1 MFFKKKLMAALGLML
16 CVASP
21 AVALD
26 VEDVLSYDIGV
37 GATYNFVAGQSGSS
51 AQKVHYVEYE
61 PNDELVPIVA
71 YGIGFQGK
79 SSIEWVQSVL
89 IAQGYNVVAGFNAD
103 FFDTTTGIPVGLV
116 VTDGRFVSSY
126 GNQYA
131 IGFKADGTA
140 IIGSAKTTVTLSND
154 DKSVL
159 VENYNKTRASYTVCL
174 YDETWGTSTTA
185 DTLGTNIVL
194 QILEPEDCEYDE
206 DGNVIMPIPTINGT
220 MQVEV
225 IDVIETDQGVAIG
238 ENQMVL
244 SLAATGDAT
253 KISMLEIGD
262 ELTLNIQAEDE
273 EWAEVVYGVGG
284 KTLIVE
290 GVVDTTGTPT
300 GSAGRTSIGV
310 TEDGTVIFY
319 EVDGRQSDL
328 SVGMEAE
335 EVAAELLAMGVVN
348 AINLD
353 GGGSSVASIQIPG
366 TLASTVQSSPSD
378 GSLRK
383 CSNYVFL
390 VNTLEADGEI
400 DMFSIMPETHY
411 VYTGSKIALTV
422 GAVDENYFPVAVP
435 DNVEYYVDDDLGEFL
450 VIDENYEY
458 SDLTSVT
465 THYFVAGDTA
475 GTAEISVEY
484 EKADGEQNVY
494 IIDTVDEFSLAVNGK
509 TVTSLTASKGATYD
523 FDAVATY
530 LKTDVALD
538 DEVVIWEIAGNIGT
552 IDEAGVYTVGGS
564 DLTGAIRG
572 TLGDKSVEITVTRG
586 DIDVPPTVRLIAEP
600 EELILGETWE
610 YQFKVTA
617 GSTVYFLDEDQFEL
631 SFDGKNVEVAADLA
645 TVNVDDDIENV
656 EADDVDADDVDVEE
670 DDVEEEV
677 DVVVENVEQQ
687 KVEYVYDKT
696 SGILTVTLANVS
708 SGYHKLT
715 LVATD
720 DLAAKGRLSVEVIV
734 DGDNLDIT
742 EKFSDVAATAWS
754 VPYIDFISDV
764 GLMNGSL
771 DDKGYMA
778 FFPSRNL
785 TRAEFAV
792 IVSRY
797 LGLQTYSDVAVP
809 YVDIDESPAWA
820 VPSIAAV
827 YDAGLMM
834 GTEVAGETYF
844 NPTDSITRQEAMTV
858 ISRFIGDGYVYD
870 AGVYLDS
877 VDISAWAADHIDKLV
892 YLGLVGGY
900 EDGSILPKNNI
911 TRAEMAKIFYNLY

>member
-1 MFFKKKLMAALGLML
+1 MFFKKKLMAALGFVL
-16 CVASP
+16 CMASP

-79 SSIEWVQSVL
+79 STIEWVQSVL

-185 DTLGTNIVL
+185 STLGTNVIL
-194 QILEPEDCEYDE
+194 QILEPEEAEYDE

-225 IDVIETDQGVAIG
+225 VDVVETDQAVAIG
-238 ENQMVL
+238 DNQMVL

-262 ELTLNIQAEDE
+262 ELTLSIKAEND
-273 EWAEVVYGVGG
+273 EWADVVYGVGG
-284 KTLIVE
+284 KTLIIDGE
-290 GVVDTTGTPT
+290 VDTTGTPT

-353 GGGSSVASIQIPG
+353 GGGSSLASIQIPG

-400 DMFSIMPETHY
+400 DMLSIMPETHY

-435 DNVEYYVDDDLGEFL
+435 DNLEYYVEDDMGDFE
-450 VIDENYEY
+450 IMDENYEY

-494 IIDTVDEFSLAVNGK
+494 ILDAVDEFSLAVNGK
-509 TVTSLTASKGATYD
+509 TVTSLTASKGSTYD
-523 FDAVATY
+523 FDAVARY
-530 LKTDVALD
+530 MKTDVALD
-538 DEVVIWEIAGNIGT
+538 DEVVVWEIAGNIGT
-552 IDEAGVYTVGGS
+552 IDEAGVYTVGGT

-572 TLGDKSVEITVTRG
+572 TLGYKSVEIVVSRG
-586 DIDVPPTVRLIAEP
+586 DVDVPPTVRLISEP
-600 EELILGETWE
+600 EEIILGETLE

-631 SFDGKNVEVAADLA
+631 SFDGK
-645 TVNVDDDIENV
+645 DIEF
-656 EADDVDADDVDVEE
+656 E
-670 DDVEEEV
+670 
-677 DVVVENVEQQ
+677 
-687 KVEYVYDKT
+687 YDKT
-696 SGILTVTLANVS
+696 SGILTVALEEVE

-734 DGDNLDIT
+734 DGENLDIT
-742 EKFSDVAATAWS
+742 EKFSDIATGVWS
-754 VPYIDFISDV
+754 VPYVDFISDV

-797 LGLQTYSDVAVP
+797 LELQTYSDTTLP
-809 YVDIDESPAWA
+809 YVDIDESPTWA
-820 VPSIAAV
+820 IPSIAAV
-827 YDAGLMM
+827 YDAGLMT
-834 GTEVAGETYF
+834 GTEVAGELYF

-858 ISRFIGDGYVYD
+858 ISRFIGDGYTYD
-870 AGVYLDS
+870 TGVYVDS
-877 VDISAWAADHIDKLV
+877 ADISAWAADHIDKLV

-900 EDGSILPKNNI
+900 EDGSIQPKNNI